1 VPRLAWRP
9 AFSHARS
16 KTRPRDLSDPAW
28 VFGGPSGHRAGKPT
42 LDPISPVHAA
52 IAAALAEREAVI
64 VSFAGVDT
72 VTTSFVNAAF
82 VPFLETIGFEAFK
95 RRVRI
100 VDATRPTIDLIK
112 HRMNFEARRHAA
124 A

>member
-42 LDPISPVHAA
+42 LDPISRTINKVFAKGTQENLLPVILRRWFGDDAGKPGTGFKVWLRRRGDLVSMEPVSLA
-52 IAAALAEREAVI
+52 RAAERD
-64 VSFAGVDT
+64 G
-72 VTTSFVNAAF
+72 
-82 VPFLETIGFEAFK
+82 
-95 RRVRI
+95 
-100 VDATRPTIDLIK
+100 
-112 HRMNFEARRHAA
+112 
-124 A
+124 

>member
-1 VPRLAWRP
+1 MVIRIAELVPA
-9 AFSHARS
+9 AYTHDHGIA
-16 KTRPRDLSDPAW
+16 A
-28 VFGGPSGHRAGKPT
+28 
-42 LDPISPVHAA
+42 HAA

-72 VTTSFVNAAF
+72 VTPSFVNAAF

-112 HRMNFEARRHAA
+112 HRMNFEAKRNAA

>member
-1 VPRLAWRP
+1 MIRMAELAP
-9 AFSHARS
+9 AAYTHDHGIA
-16 KTRPRDLSDPAW
+16 A
-28 VFGGPSGHRAGKPT
+28 
-42 LDPISPVHAA
+42 HAA

>member
-1 VPRLAWRP
+1 MTAWAAENPRWIRFP
-9 AFSHARS
+9 
-16 KTRPRDLSDPAW
+16 W
-28 VFGGPSGHRAGKPT
+28 
-42 LDPISPVHAA
+42 DPIS
-52 IAAALAEREAVI
+52 VI

>member
-1 VPRLAWRP
+1 
-9 AFSHARS
+9 
-16 KTRPRDLSDPAW
+16 
-28 VFGGPSGHRAGKPT
+28 
-42 LDPISPVHAA
+42 
-52 IAAALAEREAVI
+52 
-64 VSFAGVDT
+64 
-72 VTTSFVNAAF
+72 

>member
-1 VPRLAWRP
+1 MVIRIAELVPA
-9 AFSHARS
+9 AYTHDHGIA
-16 KTRPRDLSDPAW
+16 
-28 VFGGPSGHRAGKPT
+28 
-42 LDPISPVHAA
+42 VHAA

-72 VTTSFVNAAF
+72 VTPSFVNTAF
-82 VPFLETIGFEAFK
+82 VPFLETIGFVAFK

-100 VDATRPTIDLIK
+100 VDATRPTIDLIE
-112 HRMNFEARRHAA
+112 HRMNVEAKRNAA

>member
-1 VPRLAWRP
+1 MIRMAELAP
-9 AFSHARS
+9 AAYTHDYGITIR
-16 KTRPRDLSDPAW
+16 
-28 VFGGPSGHRAGKPT
+28 
-42 LDPISPVHAA
+42 AA

-72 VTTSFVNAAF
+72 VTPSFVNAAF